1 MLLPIEQVKSPLT
14 IKVALDRVAK
24 AGLELTPEAMI
35 MILKCTNHKVSIR
48 DVLKMVPEGKEA
60 EFKEAICSMAEH
72 REHTDA
78 NLERMREI
86 AKIGGFEAEFEEAH
100 AKEKLIGNTFG

>member
-48 DVLKMVPEGKEA
+48 DVLKMVPEG
-60 EFKEAICSMAEH
+60 
-72 REHTDA
+72 
-78 NLERMREI
+78 
-86 AKIGGFEAEFEEAH
+86 
-100 AKEKLIGNTFG
+100 